1 MGDILIKLHQD
12 SLFCTV
18 INMFYNQRVYDQE
31 KKIYI
36 YIDTVNYQ
44 KIRNYNVHPESR

>member
-31 KKIYI
+31 KKNLYI
-36 YIDTVNYQ
+36 YRYSKLSEN
-44 KIRNYNVHPESR
+44 KEL

>member
-31 KKIYI
+31 KKSIYI
-36 YIDTVNYQ
+36 YRYSKLSEN
-44 KIRNYNVHPESR
+44 KEL